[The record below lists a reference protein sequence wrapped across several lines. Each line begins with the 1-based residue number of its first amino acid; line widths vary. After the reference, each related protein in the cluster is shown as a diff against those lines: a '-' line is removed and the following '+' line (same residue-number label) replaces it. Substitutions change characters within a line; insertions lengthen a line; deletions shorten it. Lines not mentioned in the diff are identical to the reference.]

1 MIRCLI
7 VDDSPSFRAV
17 LRGLLAS
24 APGVE
29 VVGEAADGASAV
41 AQTAA
46 LRPDVVTMD
55 VQMPH
60 TDGLA
65 AIAQIMERTPTPIV
79 VISAVAAAGEP
90 AHFQALELG
99 AVEVCSKPNAQD
111 PALFAR
117 QAEQLR
123 LAVRAVAGVK
133 LVTRIPRSRPRAVS
147 GPQPVDPASRG
158 TGPAVLALAASTG
171 GPPALARILSALP
184 ADFPL
189 PVVVVQ
195 HIAEGFEAGLVRWL
209 ATHSKLRIKLAEHGE
224 RLAPGTV
231 LLAPGNRHLMLS
243 LGRVRLDDGPPVR
256 GSRPSATVLFA
267 SLAREY
273 GGRAAGVVLTGMG
286 DDGAAGLKLVRQQG
300 GRTFAQGE
308 ASCVVNG
315 MPRAAVQAGAAEQVL
330 ELDELA
336 QALARLGARPEPAS
350 RSARKR
356 LLLVDDTETI
366 VELERLALADRY
378 ELLVARNGQ
387 EALELAQREI
397 PDGILMDY
405 SMPVMN
411 GGEALRAL
419 RARPSTREIPVIMV
433 TSEQDPHI
441 LESCWQG
448 GCRAIVAKPLDR
460 AALLVAVQRHV
471 PA

>member
-1 MIRCLI
+1 
-7 VDDSPSFRAV
+7 
-17 LRGLLAS
+17 
-24 APGVE
+24 
-29 VVGEAADGASAV
+29 
-41 AQTAA
+41 
-46 LRPDVVTMD
+46 
-55 VQMPH
+55 
-60 TDGLA
+60 
-65 AIAQIMERTPTPIV
+65 MERTPTPIV
-79 VISAVAAAGEP
+79 VISAVAAEGEP

-111 PALFAR
+111 PVLFER

-123 LAVRAVAGVK
+123 LAVRAVAGVR
-133 LVTRIPRSRPRAVS
+133 LITRIPRSRPRAES
-147 GPQPVDPASRG
+147 GAQPVDPAIRG

-184 ADFPL
+184 PDFPL

-209 ATHSKLRIKLAEHGE
+209 ATHSRLRIKLAEHGE
-224 RLAPGTV
+224 RLSPGTV

-243 LGRVRLDDGPPVR
+243 LGRVRLDDGPALR
-256 GSRPSATVLFA
+256 GSKPSATVLFA

-286 DDGAAGLKLVRQQG
+286 EDGAAGLKLVRQQG

-308 ASCVVNG
+308 ISCVVNG
-315 MPRAAVQAGAAEQVL
+315 MPRAAIQAGAVEQVL

-336 QALARLGARPEPAS
+336 QVLGRLGARPEPAS
-350 RSARKR
+350 RGSRKR

-366 VELERLALADRY
+366 LELERLALADHY
-378 ELLVARNGQ
+378 DLLVARNGQ
-387 EALELAQREI
+387 QALELAQREI

-405 SMPVMN
+405 AMPVMN

-433 TSEQDPHI
+433 TSEQEPHI
-441 LESCWQG
+441 LASCWQG
-448 GCRAIVAKPLDR
+448 GCRHIVAKPFER
-460 AALLVAVQRHV
+460 SALLVAVQRHV